1 MTYNDINRGLNDS
14 SILSLQKKSSYLNV
28 FQQQLVIDNDI
39 IDNKTQV
46 LFNAFVDIN
55 LSRCKKRRFNA

>member
-1 MTYNDINRGLNDS
+1 M
-14 SILSLQKKSSYLNV
+14 ILQSYLSKKSSYLNV